1 MTVGAIDADRS
12 VPAMTAVPVASM
24 PVASMPV
31 ASMPVASMPVAS
43 MPVASMPVVSMPV
56 VPVPVASVPVVRGGV
71 VPVARSLEVV
81 LADLEAVAG
90 ELVSVAGPGALDVL
104 DVAGGLVVS
113 RLVGAGARLRAVTG
127 RLDALRLS
135 FLPRIEADGR
145 WGIGPGAGAR
155 SFATWLAMVQNIS
168 PATARREVRV
178 ARVLDQDLPATQ
190 AAALAGTI
198 GPDHLTILV
207 NGAPTS
213 PARKTALTTPVP
225 GPDSAPDPDPGDQG
239 TGDEGAG
246 DGGAA
251 DGGAVAGGG
260 PVTGEVFLLAQA
272 AAHRPDRFRRL
283 VARFAAVS
291 DPDADERGYTHTKDR
306 EHLEVSKT
314 FGGYHLTGFLTD
326 EHGLTLTTALSSVMG
341 PPTPGTGRTTT
352 QRRAQALADLARIAL
367 DNAHTGSGAA
377 VRPHLTVTV
386 SWTELTALATT
397 AGATPTQIAGIAG
410 IGGIG
415 SLGGVGTTSTTGPAP
430 APTGGTGRTGR
441 AGGTGGT
448 GRIGT
453 SGGAVFTETGVLIPP
468 TLLAKIA
475 CDSQVTRVI
484 FGPDSQVLDVG
495 RTKRTITGEL
505 RRAVIARDK
514 HCTWPGCDQ
523 PPSRCEVHHA
533 TRHWAAGG
541 ETSVTNSALLCWH
554 HHNHVD
560 TTHITMTRHNS
571 EWTFTDPHGN
581 TITDTG
587 PWQRD
592 DSEGAWR
599 RQ

>member
-1 MTVGAIDADRS
+1 MTIGAIDAAPS
-12 VPAMTAVPVASM
+12 VPAMTAVPVASV

-31 ASMPVASMPVAS
+31 ASV
-43 MPVASMPVVSMPV
+43 PV
-56 VPVPVASVPVVRGGV
+56 VPVPVASVPVVSVPV
-71 VPVARSLEVV
+71 VPGPRSLEVV

-90 ELVSVAGPGALDVL
+90 ELVTVAGPGALDVL

-145 WGIGPGAGAR
+145 WGIGPGAGTR
-155 SFATWLAMVQNIS
+155 SFATWHAMVQNIT

-178 ARVLDQDLPATQ
+178 ARVLDQDLPATRT
-190 AAALAGTI
+190 AALSGTI

-225 GPDSAPDPDPGDQG
+225 VPDSAPDPDPGDQG

-246 DGGAA
+246 DQGAGN
-251 DGGAVAGGG
+251 GGAVDGGG

-272 AAHRPDRFRRL
+272 RAHRPDRFRRL

-306 EHLEVSKT
+306 EHLELSKT
-314 FGGYHLTGFLTD
+314 IGGYHLSGFLTD

-352 QRRAQALADLARIAL
+352 QRRAQALADLARVVL

-386 SWTELTALATT
+386 SWTELTALATQT
-397 AGATPTQIAGIAG
+397 GATPTQTAQIAGIAG

-430 APTGGTGRTGR
+430 APTGGTGR

-475 CDSQVTRVI
+475 CDSQVTRVV

-495 RTKRTITGEL
+495 RTRRTITGEL
-505 RRAVIARDK
+505 RRAVIARDR

-533 TRHWAAGG
+533 IRHWAAGG

-554 HHNHVD
+554 HHDHVD
-560 TTHITMTRHNS
+560 TTNITMTRENG

-581 TITDTG
+581 TITET
-587 PWQRD
+587 PTWEPESTR
-592 DSEGAWR
+592 E
-599 RQ
+599 